1 MLNFVK
7 MFQSLHRPGIE
18 PGSLKDHRSTT
29 YIIKRIAQRK
39 WLPVKPTW
47 KSQFLNQA
55 QSNGFSTYS
64 LVIDD
69 FDIYN
74 IQTL

>member
-1 MLNFVK
+1 
-7 MFQSLHRPGIE
+7 MFCVLRDSNPGLSVTKSIVE
-18 PGSLKDHRSTT
+18 NKEGET
-29 YIIKRIAQRK
+29 
-39 WLPVKPTW
+39 WLPVKPTRNP
-47 KSQFLNQA
+47 QFLNQA

-74 IQTL
+74 IHTL